1 MGNARQ
7 AREVMHCADVDSS
20 TRVFIAAFEHFAAL
34 NPAMELDVCKEC
46 APARPSACIWIAFS
60 ASCMGDCCAMSL
72 CVFRI
77 GIMAAVFERSVHDM
91 RNGTGPMPSGY
102 QAA

>member
-1 MGNARQ
+1 MVDALGARSRSEMRSEIRLEMRSLGNARQ

-46 APARPSACIWIAFS
+46 APEAGWPDDVA
-60 ASCMGDCCAMSL
+60 
-72 CVFRI
+72 
-77 GIMAAVFERSVHDM
+77 
-91 RNGTGPMPSGY
+91 
-102 QAA
+102 